1 MLLLPESE
9 TPRAAGSLE
18 DLHGTV
24 AAALSRIGAR
34 AAEARTLIGVEEQA
48 ARAAIAAVRGD
59 ALDALDDVRALVA
72 ALPEA
77 AGRSLADDVHDT
89 LGHVL
94 SLASLLA
101 GGAAARLSQ
110 EPALAR
116 DALGQVA
123 SVAAE
128 SVAELERLLAPVAVV
143 ASDARSRD
151 GASDPPHDAPSDPPG
166 SRAGV
171 ATPPD
176 AGVALLTELARHQ
189 PVTFD
194 VDGELLA
201 SAPPQ
206 VVAAVHRI
214 VRESLTN
221 ARRHARGA
229 AVHVRLADD
238 GDALTVTVVNAPP
251 AGRAGSPGSGQGIPG
266 MRRRA
271 HALGG
276 SFASGPTAA
285 GGFRVRARLPR

>member
-1 MLLLPESE
+1 MLLVPETAS
-9 TPRAAGSLE
+9 PGAAGAL
-18 DLHGTV
+18 DRLHRTV
-24 AAALSRIGAR
+24 AAALSRIAAR
-34 AAEARTLIGVEEQA
+34 ATEARTLVGADERA

-72 ALPEA
+72 ALPDA
-77 AGRSLADDVHDT
+77 AGRALADDVHDT
-89 LGHVL
+89 LGHAL

-101 GGAAARLSQ
+101 GGAAARLAE

-123 SVAAE
+123 TTAADT
-128 SVAELERLLAPVAVV
+128 VTELERLLASVA
-143 ASDARSRD
+143 D
-151 GASDPPHDAPSDPPG
+151 GAARRAPDGHSRSAADAADDGP
-166 SRAGV
+166 AGV
-171 ATPPD
+171 APPAD
-176 AGVALLTELARHQ
+176 LALLAELALHQ

-201 SAPPQ
+201 AAPPR
-206 VVAAVHRI
+206 VAAAVYRI

-229 AVHVRLADD
+229 AVHVRLADED
-238 GDALTVTVVNAPP
+238 GAGGALTVTVVNAPATS
-251 AGRAGSPGSGQGIPG
+251 AGRPGSGQGIPG

-276 SFASGPTAA
+276 SFASGPTAD